1 MHTEKTT
8 IDLQLKHLL
17 KQDPFLEPYQDVI
30 RRRLVRVGETKTRL
44 VKNKMTLA
52 DFASGHTYYGL
63 HVSHGEW
70 IFREWAP
77 NAEAVSFVGDMTD
90 WEERPTYAL
99 KRINKNGDW
108 ELRLPLQ
115 ELTHGDHYRLRIHW
129 PGGAGDRIPV
139 YARRVVQDKQTL
151 IFNTQVWHP
160 ENPYHWQHHVPE
172 IFSESPLIYEA
183 HVGMAQEEAKTG
195 TYREFAENVI
205 PRIVKAG
212 YNTLQLMGLQE
223 HPYYGSFGYQVSSFF
238 AASSR
243 FGSPEDLK
251 RLIDTAHG
259 AGLRVIMDLIHSHSV
274 LNEVEGL
281 SRFDGTDC
289 QYFHAGPRGRHA
301 AWDSRCFDYAKPQVL
316 HFLLS
321 NCRFWLDVY
330 HLDGFR
336 FDGITS
342 MLYLHHG
349 LSHAFTSYDDYF
361 NNDIDDEALIYL
373 TLANGLIHELAP
385 AAITIA
391 EDVSGLP
398 GLASPVEK
406 GGVGFDYRFAM
417 GVPDYWIQLTKD
429 TRDEEWPMDHLWYEL
444 TNRRSEE
451 KTISYSESHDQA
463 LVGDQT
469 LIFRLMGDAMYHHMS
484 VSDNHL
490 IINRGMALHKMIR
503 LLTLATAGDGY
514 LNFMGNEFGHPEW
527 IDFPRRENNWSY
539 IYARR
544 QWHLMDD
551 PYLKYS
557 QLAHFDRDMI
567 RLAKTY
573 TLFDSPIR
581 LVHTHNDD
589 KIIAF
594 ERNRLVFLFNFH
606 PEESFS
612 DYFFYLPSGR
622 YDWVFD
628 SDNRSYGGHGRL
640 DDARECVYEAGPG
653 KGRPESGLDLYLPC
667 RTVLVL
673 YRPDVPGLSGP
684 RG

>member
-1 MHTEKTT
+1 MHTAKTT
-8 IDLQLKHLL
+8 IDLQIKQLL
-17 KQDPFLEPYQDVI
+17 KQDPFLEPYRNVI
-30 RRRLVRVGETKTRL
+30 QRRLIKVEETRTRL

-52 DFASGHTYYGL
+52 DFAMGHTYYGL
-63 HVSHGEW
+63 HVSHDEW

-77 NAEAVSFVGDMTD
+77 NAEAVFFVGDMTD
-90 WEERPTYAL
+90 WEERPSHAL
-99 KRINKNGDW
+99 RRINKNGDW
-108 ELRLPLQ
+108 ELRLPLK
-115 ELTHGDHYRLRIHW
+115 ELSHGDHYRLRIHW
-129 PGGAGDRIPV
+129 KGGAGDRIPA
-139 YARRVVQDKQTL
+139 YTRRVVQDEQTL
-151 IFNTQVWHP
+151 IFNAQVWHP
-160 ENPYHWQHHVPE
+160 EKPFHWQHRVSE
-172 IFSESPLIYEA
+172 NFSEPPLIYEA
-183 HVGMAQEEAKTG
+183 HIGMAQEEAKIG
-195 TYREFAENVI
+195 TYREFAEHIV

-251 RLIDTAHG
+251 ILIDTAHG

-274 LNEVEGL
+274 SNEVEGL

-289 QYFHAGPRGRHA
+289 QYFHEGPRGRHQ

-349 LSHAFTSYDDYF
+349 LGHAFTSYDDYF
-361 NNDIDDEALIYL
+361 NDVLDEDALTYL
-373 TLANGLIHELAP
+373 TLANHLIHELTP
-385 AAITIA
+385 TAITIA
-391 EDVSGLP
+391 EDMSGLP
-398 GLASPVEK
+398 GLAVSEEE
-406 GGVGFDYRFAM
+406 GGVGFDFRFAM
-417 GVPDYWIQLTKD
+417 GVPDYWIRLTKD
-429 TRDEEWPMDHLWYEL
+429 TRDEDWPMAHLWYEL
-444 TNRRSEE
+444 TNRRSDE

-469 LIFRLMGDAMYHHMS
+469 LIFRLMGDAIYHNMN
-484 VSDNHL
+484 VSDKHL
-490 IINRGMALHKMIR
+490 IVDRGMALHKMIR
-503 LLTLATAGDGY
+503 LLTLATAGHGY

-539 IYARR
+539 LYARR

-551 PYLKYS
+551 PGLKYS
-557 QLAHFDRDMI
+557 QLAYFDRDMI
-567 RLAKTY
+567 QLAKTHA
-573 TLFDSPIR
+573 LFHGSLR

-594 ERNRLVFLFNFH
+594 ERNRLFFVFNFH
-606 PEESFS
+606 PDVSFT

-622 YDWVFD
+622 YEWVFD
-628 SDNRSYGGHGRL
+628 SDNRSYGGYGRL
-640 DDARECVYEAGPG
+640 DDAREGVYESKPG
-653 KGRPESGLDLYLPC
+653 KGRTESGLDLYLPC

-673 YRPDVPGLSGP
+673 SRSDVQN
-684 RG
+684 